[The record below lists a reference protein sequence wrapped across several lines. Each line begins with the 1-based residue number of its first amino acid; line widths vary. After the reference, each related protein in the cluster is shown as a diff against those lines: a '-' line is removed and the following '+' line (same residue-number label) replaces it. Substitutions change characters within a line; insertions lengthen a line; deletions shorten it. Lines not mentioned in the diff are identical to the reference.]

1 MYPIQD
7 VRIANCK
14 CQSPSS
20 FIFNTEIRQ
29 PKEYLL
35 VSNISNSD
43 TRGERARKENLTYPS
58 VGTPD
63 HKEAFQRSLCM
74 CKAPLSVRR
83 SFFQSTCFFFFF
95 LILKRS
101 DSFYVRNYFTLLLYS
116 SLIVQINWNRYLQI
130 TLPILSTPK
139 LKHTRDCRSRTLWH
153 VVWFEVFES
162 KANQIGQKNSI
173 IRIF

>member
-14 CQSPSS
+14 CQSPCS

-35 VSNISNSD
+35 
-43 TRGERARKENLTYPS
+43 ERARKENLTYPS
-58 VGTPD
+58 IGTPD
-63 HKEAFQRSLCM
+63 HKEAFQRLLCM
-74 CKAPLSVRR
+74 CKSSSERKALVLSINL
-83 SFFQSTCFFFFF
+83 FFFFFF

-101 DSFYVRNYFTLLLYS
+101 DSFYVRYYFTLLLYR
-116 SLIVQINWNRYLQI
+116 SLIVQSNWNRYLQI

-139 LKHTRDCRSRTLWH
+139 LKYTRDCRSRTLWH
-153 VVWFEVFES
+153 VVWFEVIES
-162 KANQIGQKNSI
+162 KANQIGQNNLI

>member
-1 MYPIQD
+1 MYPIHD
-7 VRIANCK
+7 VRITNCK

-35 VSNISNSD
+35 
-43 TRGERARKENLTYPS
+43 ERARKENLTYPL

-63 HKEAFQRSLCM
+63 HKEAFQRLLCM
-74 CKAPLSVRR
+74 CKAPVSVRR

-101 DSFYVRNYFTLLLYS
+101 DSFYVRYYFTLLLYS

-153 VVWFEVFES
+153 VMWLEVIES
-162 KANQIGQKNSI
+162 KANQIGQKNLI

>member
-1 MYPIQD
+1 M
-7 VRIANCK
+7 RIANCK

-35 VSNISNSD
+35 ES
-43 TRGERARKENLTYPS
+43 ARKENLTYPS

-63 HKEAFQRSLCM
+63 HKEAFQRLLCM

-83 SFFQSTCFFFFF
+83 SFFQSTCFFFVSFF
-95 LILKRS
+95 FFNFKKI
-101 DSFYVRNYFTLLLYS
+101 SFYVRYYFTLLLYS
-116 SLIVQINWNRYLQI
+116 SLIVQINRNRYLQI

-139 LKHTRDCRSRTLWH
+139 LKHTRDCRARTL
-153 VVWFEVFES
+153 
-162 KANQIGQKNSI
+162 
-173 IRIF
+173 